1 LLSPAR
7 HLSISWLSWL
17 LAFTCFGVISFGCA
31 PVSSADLEENREA
44 ETNKKPETNSKPET
58 NTKTEPDKKSEL
70 DGKTY
75 LSSLSGTVRIP
86 ASRLPIKVYLA
97 PMPKGV
103 NFKDSYQVMLK
114 DAFAHFQDSLAAGS
128 FLPALSFVYTD
139 KAEEATITC
148 RFTDNEKEMHF
159 AQEGGVT
166 ELVMDSDGIM
176 KAKITI
182 LVPRRDCYIK
192 KVALHEIGHALGIAG
207 HSPDQRDVMYFSVQ
221 PDLNVDPKEVKL
233 SARDI
238 DTLKAIYSQSEKPSP
253 IVKVEGMERSA
264 AGRAMIISNEGS
276 AAYKAGNF
284 DLALKK
290 YQEAYQADPT
300 NAVIAR
306 NLGGLYVNLGSINL
320 MARNVKVAETFF
332 KNGIDVL
339 SKHPDNKPFC
349 RQACTAYGSLLMMTG
364 RAAEAK
370 IFIEK
375 GQGK

>member
-1 LLSPAR
+1 MLSPAR
-7 HLSISWLSWL
+7 NLSISWLSWL
-17 LAFTCFGVISFGCA
+17 CAFTCLGVISFGCEPA
-31 PVSSADLEENREA
+31 ASADLEKNREA
-44 ETNKKPETNSKPET
+44 ETNSKS
-58 NTKTEPDKKSEL
+58 EPDKKSES
-70 DGKTY
+70 DSKTY

-103 NFKDSYQVMLK
+103 NSKDSYQVMLK
-114 DAFAHFQDSLAAGS
+114 DAFAHFQDSFAAS
-128 FLPALSFVYTD
+128 AFLPSLSFVYTD

-182 LVPRRDCYIK
+182 LVPRRDCYVK

-207 HSPDQRDVMYFSVQ
+207 HSPDQSDVMYFSVQ

-238 DTLKAIYSQSEKPSP
+238 DTLKAIYSQSDKPSP
-253 IVKVEGMERSA
+253 LVKVEGMERSA

-290 YQEAYQADPT
+290 YQEAHQADPT
-300 NAVIAR
+300 SAVIAR

-320 MARNVKVAETFF
+320 MARNVNVAETFF

-364 RAAEAK
+364 RAADAK
-370 IFIEK
+370 VFIEK

>member
-1 LLSPAR
+1 MLRPDR
-7 HLSISWLSWL
+7 NFWLSWVF
-17 LAFTCFGVISFGCA
+17 LASMALNVTALAANPEDQAKPDQVGK
-31 PVSSADLEENREA
+31 EERQKQSEPA
-44 ETNKKPETNSKPET
+44 S
-58 NTKTEPDKKSEL
+58 KTESNTDSKTES
-70 DGKTY
+70 KTY

-86 ASRLPIKVYLA
+86 AHRLPIKVYIS
-97 PMPKGV
+97 PMPSGAG
-103 NFKDSYQVMLK
+103 FKDSYQVMLK
-114 DAFAHFQDSLAAGS
+114 EAFSHFQDSLSG
-128 FLPALSFVYTD
+128 LSFVYTD
-139 KAEEATITC
+139 KAQEAAITC
-148 RFTDNEKEMHF
+148 RFTNNEKEMHF

-166 ELVMDSDGIM
+166 EIVMDSDGIM
-176 KAKITI
+176 QSKITI

-207 HSPDQRDVMYFSVQ
+207 HSPDQNDVMYFSVS
-221 PDLNVDPKEVKL
+221 PDLDVDPKEVKL

-238 DTLKAIYSQSEKPSP
+238 DTLKAIYSQSAKPSQ

-320 MARNVKVAETFF
+320 MARNAAMAETFF

-339 SKHPDNKPFC
+339 SKHPENKPFC
-349 RQACTAYGSLLMMTG
+349 RQACAAYGSLLMMTG

-370 IFIEK
+370 SYIEK